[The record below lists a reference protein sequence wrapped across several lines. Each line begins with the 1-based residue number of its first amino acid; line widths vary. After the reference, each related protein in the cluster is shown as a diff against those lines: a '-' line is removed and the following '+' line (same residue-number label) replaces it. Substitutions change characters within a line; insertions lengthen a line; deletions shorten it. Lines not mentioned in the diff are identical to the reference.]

1 MARLTANTVVTNP
14 DTLVVTAL
22 AAGDE
27 VPEWAQ
33 GLIGDHLTGEPVAD
47 VPERSE
53 NTDEAG
59 KAGVPDESWT
69 VVELREHAKTNGIDL
84 AGATTKAD
92 ILAAING

>member
-33 GLIGDHLTGEPVAD
+33 GLIGDHLTDEPVAD
-47 VPERSE
+47 VPEPVD
-53 NTDEAG
+53 TDEAG

-69 VVELREHAKTNGIDL
+69 VVELREHAKTTGIDL